1 MIKQTKDFLVE
12 HFSEIFV
19 GFIFLSFAIAFYVY
33 KDCVFTK
40 EDIKDFI
47 MPMVVLVGFF
57 LAWLQFLF
65 YKYNKKKEAAL
76 TYFPR
81 PMELEKIEN
90 EIDKVI
96 QFWSRK
102 DPLNTYE
109 VKLMLGDNIDND
121 EYKLIW
127 KKLSSSIKRK
137 IIKEY
142 NEYLQADENI
152 NSIEYDEKYNDFIN
166 EIYVDTR
173 RKLNLYLNQVEGYC
187 LALNKGNIDSKT
199 SYDMFSHKF
208 PNHYRKARTYIDMV
222 REEKNDR
229 ELYKEFENVLRKWGK
244 L

>member
-47 MPMVVLVGFF
+47 MPMVVLVGVF

-127 KKLSSSIKRK
+127 KKLSSSIKRR
-137 IIKEY
+137 IIKEN
-142 NEYLQADENI
+142 NEYSPADENI

>member
-33 KDCVFTK
+33 KDSVFTK
-40 EDIKDFI
+40 EDII
-47 MPMVVLVGFF
+47 MPMVGFF

-102 DPLNTYE
+102 DPLNTY
-109 VKLMLGDNIDND
+109 
-121 EYKLIW
+121 
-127 KKLSSSIKRK
+127 
-137 IIKEY
+137 
-142 NEYLQADENI
+142 
-152 NSIEYDEKYNDFIN
+152 
-166 EIYVDTR
+166 
-173 RKLNLYLNQVEGYC
+173 
-187 LALNKGNIDSKT
+187 
-199 SYDMFSHKF
+199 
-208 PNHYRKARTYIDMV
+208 AR
-222 REEKNDR
+222 
-229 ELYKEFENVLRKWGK
+229 
-244 L
+244 